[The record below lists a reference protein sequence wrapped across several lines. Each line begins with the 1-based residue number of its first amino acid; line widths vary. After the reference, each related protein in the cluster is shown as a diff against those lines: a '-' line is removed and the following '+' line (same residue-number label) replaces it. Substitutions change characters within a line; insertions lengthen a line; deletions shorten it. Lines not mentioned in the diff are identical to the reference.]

1 MKPQVLNAYTIAVQ
15 AYIYGFAAV
24 EMERTRRILTNTA
37 VTTPK
42 QVPMNQILHNNR
54 LIKAADRDVVTP
66 NNDTPY
72 SLMFLDLSKEPML
85 LHVPAYGDRYFT
97 FPFMDAYTEQFCAI
111 GQRKQGPQG
120 QQVIA
125 APQGGDFA
133 IVGPGW
139 TGDLPA
145 DVERI
150 DSPTN
155 IVWIIHRP
163 LVEGP
168 ADLPILMALK
178 QQITLKP
185 LSAYGQ
191 DYTPPPGQ
199 VSQMDPDIAKL
210 GSPLMG
216 LKYFELLGDIMRK
229 NSMPTD
235 EAGLEALFSKIGLGV
250 QNGFEPDSLD
260 AETLEALVKATHDAK
275 EIIFANLNTIGTVV
289 NNWNY
294 TLGNFG
300 VFQKDYLLR
309 AVSAQKGLGVLVP
322 QEAIYPT
329 GNIDDHNEL
338 LNGSHNYTLNFPAG
352 QLPPNDGFW
361 SLSMYGAD
369 FFFVDNAY
377 NRYAIGD
384 RMLDLQYDED
394 GSLTIYIQH
403 ESPGADKESNWL
415 PAPKE
420 GFYVILR
427 VYLPHEEVLNLE
439 YKLPPIKRV
448 D

>member
-1 MKPQVLNAYTIAVQ
+1 MKPRALNSYTIAVQ

-42 QVPMNQILHNNR
+42 QVPMNQILHNKR
-54 LIKAADRDVVTP
+54 LVTAEDREVVTP

-72 SLMFLDLSKEPML
+72 SIMFLDLSKEPML
-85 LHVPAYGDRYFT
+85 LHIPAYGDRYFT

-111 GQRKQGPQG
+111 GQRKQGPSG

-125 APQGGDFA
+125 APNGGDFA
-133 IVGPGW
+133 VVGPGW

-145 DVERI
+145 DVVRI

-163 LVEGP
+163 LVDGP
-168 ADLPILMALK
+168 ADLPALIALK
-178 QQITLKP
+178 EQITLKP

-199 VSQMDPDIAKL
+199 VSQIDPDVAKL

-216 LKYFELLGDIMRK
+216 LKYFELLGDNMRK
-229 NSMPTD
+229 NSMPAD
-235 EAGLEALFSKIGLGV
+235 EAGLEALFSKIGLSV
-250 QNGFEPDSLD
+250 QNGFERDTLD
-260 AETLEALVKATHDAK
+260 AETLEALEKASHDAK
-275 EIIFANLNTIGTVV
+275 EIIFANLNTAGTVV

-300 VFQKDYLLR
+300 LFQKDYLLR

-322 QEAIYPT
+322 HEAIYPT

-338 LNGSHNYTLNFPAG
+338 LNGSHNYTLTFPAG

-361 SLSMYGAD
+361 SLSMYGSD
-369 FFFVDNAY
+369 FFFVDNPLD
-377 NRYAIGD
+377 RYAIGD
-384 RMLDLQYDED
+384 RMPGLQFDAD

-415 PAPKE
+415 PAPKG
-420 GFYVILR
+420 GFYVIFR
-427 VYLPHEEVLNLE
+427 VYLPREEVLSLE

>member
-1 MKPQVLNAYTIAVQ
+1 MKPRALNSYTIAVQ

-42 QVPMNQILHNNR
+42 QVPMNQILHNKR
-54 LIKAADRDVVTP
+54 LVTAEDREVVTP

-72 SLMFLDLSKEPML
+72 SIMFLDLSKEPML
-85 LHVPAYGDRYFT
+85 LHIPAYGDRYFT

-111 GQRKQGPQG
+111 GQRKQGPPG

-125 APQGGDFA
+125 APNGGDFA
-133 IVGPGW
+133 VVGPGW

-145 DVERI
+145 DVVRI

-163 LVEGP
+163 LVDGP
-168 ADLPILMALK
+168 ADLPALIALK
-178 QQITLKP
+178 EQITLKP

-199 VSQMDPDIAKL
+199 VSQIDPDVAKL

-216 LKYFELLGDIMRK
+216 LKYFELLGDNMRK
-229 NSMPTD
+229 NSMPAD
-235 EAGLEALFSKIGLGV
+235 EAGLEALFSKIGLSV
-250 QNGFEPDSLD
+250 QNGFERDTLD
-260 AETLEALVKATHDAK
+260 AETLEALEKASHDAK
-275 EIIFANLNTIGTVV
+275 EIIFANLNTAGTVV

-300 VFQKDYLLR
+300 LFQKDYLLR

-322 QEAIYPT
+322 HEAIYPT

-338 LNGSHNYTLNFPAG
+338 LNGSHNYTLTFPAG

-361 SLSMYGAD
+361 SLSMYGSD
-369 FFFVDNAY
+369 FFFVDNPLG
-377 NRYAIGD
+377 RYAIGD
-384 RMLDLQYDED
+384 RMPGLQFDAD

-415 PAPKE
+415 PAPKG
-420 GFYVILR
+420 GFYVIFR
-427 VYLPHEEVLNLE
+427 VYLPREEVLSLE

>member
-1 MKPQVLNAYTIAVQ
+1 MNPQVLNAYTIAVQ

-37 VTTPK
+37 VTTLK
-42 QVPMNQILHNNR
+42 QVPMNQVLHNTR
-54 LIKAADRDVVTP
+54 LVTAADREVVTP

-72 SLMFLDLSKEPML
+72 SIMFLDLAQEPMV

-120 QQVIA
+120 QQVIV

-133 IVGPGW
+133 VVGPGW
-139 TGDLPA
+139 EGNLPA
-145 DVERI
+145 GVERI

-163 LVEGP
+163 LVEGQ
-168 ADLPILMALK
+168 ADMPTLIALK

-191 DYTPPPGQ
+191 DYTPPPGR
-199 VSQMDPDIAKL
+199 VSQMDPDVAKL

-216 LKYFELLGDIMRK
+216 LRFFELLGDIMRE
-229 NSMPTD
+229 NPMPVD
-235 EAGLEALFSKIGLGV
+235 EAGLEALFSKIGLSV
-250 QNGFEPDSLD
+250 RNGFKPDTLD
-260 AETLEALVKATHDAK
+260 AETLEALEKATYDAK
-275 EIIFANLNTIGTVV
+275 EIIFANLNTMGTVV

-338 LNGSHNYTLNFPAG
+338 LHGSHEYTLTFPAG
-352 QLPPNDGFW
+352 QLPPSDGFW
-361 SLSMYGAD
+361 SLSMYGSD
-369 FFFVDNAY
+369 FFFVDNPLD
-377 NRYAIGD
+377 RYAIGD
-384 RMLDLQYDED
+384 RMPDLQYDED

-403 ESPGADKESNWL
+403 ESPGAGKESNWL
-415 PAPKE
+415 PAPRE

-427 VYLPHEEVLNLE
+427 VYLPREEVLNLE
-439 YKLPPIKRV
+439 YRLPPIKRV
-448 D
+448 V

>member
-1 MKPQVLNAYTIAVQ
+1 MEPQILNAYTIAVQ
-15 AYIYGFAAV
+15 AYIYGFGAI
-24 EMERTRRILTNTA
+24 EMERTRQVFTNTR

-42 QVPMNQILHNNR
+42 QVPMNQILHNTR
-54 LIKAADRDVVTP
+54 LVTAKDREVVTP

-72 SLMFLDLSKEPML
+72 SVMFLDLSDEPMV
-85 LHVPAYGDRYFT
+85 LHIPKFGNRYFT

-120 QQVIA
+120 QQVFA

-145 DVERI
+145 GIERI
-150 DSPTN
+150 DAPTN

-163 LVEGP
+163 LVDGP
-168 ADLPILMALK
+168 EDLPILIALK

-185 LSAYGQ
+185 LSAYGR
-191 DYTPPPGQ
+191 DYTPPEGQ
-199 VSQMDPDIAKL
+199 VRQIDPDVAKL

-216 LKYFELLGDIMRK
+216 LKYFELLGDVMHK
-229 NSMPTD
+229 NGMPAD
-235 EAGLEALFSKIGLGV
+235 EAGLEALFSNIGLTV
-250 QNGFEPDSLD
+250 QHGFKPDLLD
-260 AETLEALVKATHDAK
+260 AETLEALEKATHDAK
-275 EIIFANLNTIGTVV
+275 EIIFSRLNDVGTLV

-300 VFQKDYLLR
+300 LFQKDYLLR
-309 AVSAQKGLGVLVP
+309 AASAQKGLGVLVP

-329 GNIDDHNEL
+329 GNIDDHGEL
-338 LNGSHNYTLNFPAG
+338 LHGSRTYTLTFPAG
-352 QLPPNDGFW
+352 QLPPNDAFW

-369 FFFVDNAY
+369 FFFVDNAL

-384 RMLDLQYDED
+384 RMSDLQYGKD

-415 PAPKE
+415 PSPKE

>member
-15 AYIYGFAAV
+15 AYIFGFAAV
-24 EMERTRRILTNTA
+24 EMERTRRILTNTS

-42 QVPMNQILHNNR
+42 QVPMNQILHNTR
-54 LIKAADRDVVTP
+54 LVTAADREVVTP

-72 SLMFLDLSKEPML
+72 SIMFLDLSQEPML
-85 LHVPAYGDRYFT
+85 LHIPAYGDRYFT

-125 APQGGDFA
+125 APNGGDFA

-163 LVEGP
+163 LVDGP
-168 ADLPILMALK
+168 ADLPTLIALK
-178 QQITLKP
+178 EQITLKP

-191 DYTPPPGQ
+191 VYTPPPGQ
-199 VSQMDPDIAKL
+199 VSQIDPDVAKL

-229 NSMPTD
+229 NSMPAD
-235 EAGLEALFSKIGLGV
+235 EAGLEALFSKIGLSV
-250 QNGFEPDSLD
+250 QNGFEPDILD
-260 AETLEALVKATHDAK
+260 AETLEALEKASHDAK
-275 EIIFANLNTIGTVV
+275 EIIFANLNTAGTVV

-294 TLGNFG
+294 TVGNFG
-300 VFQKDYLLR
+300 LFQKDYLLR

-322 QEAIYPT
+322 HEAIYPT

-338 LNGSHNYTLNFPAG
+338 LNGSHNYTLTFPAG

-361 SLSMYGAD
+361 SLSMYGSD
-369 FFFVDNAY
+369 FFFVDNPLG
-377 NRYAIGD
+377 RYAIGD
-384 RMLDLQYDED
+384 RMPGLQFDAD
-394 GSLTIYIQH
+394 GSLTLYIQS
-403 ESPGADKESNWL
+403 ESPGKDKESNWL
-415 PAPKE
+415 PAPKG
-420 GFYVILR
+420 GFYVIFR
-427 VYLPHEEVLNLE
+427 VYLPREEVLSLE